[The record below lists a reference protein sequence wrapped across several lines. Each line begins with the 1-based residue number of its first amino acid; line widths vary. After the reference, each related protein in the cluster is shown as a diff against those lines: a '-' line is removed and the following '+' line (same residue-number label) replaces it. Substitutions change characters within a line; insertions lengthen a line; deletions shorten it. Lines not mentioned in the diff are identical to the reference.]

1 LDQSTNEIKGITILE
16 RDFEKE
22 INLEL
27 MVQTAN
33 EIIKQNEATITLFF
47 GANEKTAN
55 ILVMAGKIAVK
66 KGVNACDVV
75 RKVSPIIGG
84 GGGGRAN
91 FAQGGGTQPK
101 NIQEAIQK
109 ANELI
114 IKQIKE

>member
-1 LDQSTNEIKGITILE
+1 MIFE
-16 RDFEKE
+16 RDFKKE

-33 EIIKQNEATITLFF
+33 EIIKQNEAIITLFF

-55 ILVMAGKIAVK
+55 ILVMAGKVAVK
-66 KGVNACDVV
+66 KGGNACEVV

-91 FAQGGGTQPK
+91 FAQGGGIKPK
-101 NIQEAIQK
+101 KIKEAIQK

-114 IKQIKE
+114 VKQIKG